1 MKKHN
6 ALFSHVQTLQTQV
19 GSYNSDDNYNTTH
32 SLWKIL
38 LMKITQ
44 EPNKRRLC
52 TIFQM
57 V

>member
-44 EPNKRRLC
+44 EPN
-52 TIFQM
+52 
-57 V
+57 